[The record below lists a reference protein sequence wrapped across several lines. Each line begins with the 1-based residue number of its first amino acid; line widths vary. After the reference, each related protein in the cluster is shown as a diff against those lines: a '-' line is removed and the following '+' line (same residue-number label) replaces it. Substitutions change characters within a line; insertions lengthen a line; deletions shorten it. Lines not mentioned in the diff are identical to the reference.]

1 MSGRAGKD
9 KAASPKRTTTKP
21 KRGKPS
27 WPGKDAP
34 FEVDTSEDGD
44 FATPKRDLDEQELK
58 EQEERK
64 S

>member
-1 MSGRAGKD
+1 
-9 KAASPKRTTTKP
+9 
-21 KRGKPS
+21 
-27 WPGKDAP
+27 
-34 FEVDTSEDGD
+34 VDTSEDGD